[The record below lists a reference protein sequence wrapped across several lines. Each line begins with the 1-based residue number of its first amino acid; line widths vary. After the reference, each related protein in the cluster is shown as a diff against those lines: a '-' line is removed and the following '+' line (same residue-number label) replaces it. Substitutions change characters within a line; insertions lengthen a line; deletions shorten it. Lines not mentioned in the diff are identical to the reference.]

1 MNSSRHVL
9 LATAAA
15 VMLALPAPLPA
26 HEIVP
31 WGTFGALGSVRAR
44 SRSKVHL
51 DQTSPAQVLSFYPA
65 PTDGRDGVFQFS
77 LGTSVDP
84 LSGDMLL
91 TGPKNAWGILL
102 PDDASL
108 AAWQTRIAGL
118 LARFLESKG
127 DVVTGVAVD
136 FTKWHGLAKFK
147 TKPTPIG
154 PIHKVTLDIDARL
167 SAVIMLQG
175 GGTKKGAVK
184 LTINSK
190 GAMIGF

>member
-1 MNSSRHVL
+1 MNSSRHEL
-9 LATAAA
+9 LVTAMAL
-15 VMLALPAPLPA
+15 MLVLPAPLLA

-31 WGTFGALGSVRAR
+31 WGTFGALGGVRAR

-51 DQTSPAQVLSFYPA
+51 NQTSPAQVLSFIPA
-65 PTDGRDGVFQFS
+65 ASEGRDGLFEFS
-77 LGTSVDP
+77 LGVGLDP
-84 LSGDMLL
+84 LNGDMLL
-91 TGPKNAWGILL
+91 TGPKNSWGILL

-118 LARFLESKG
+118 ITQFVESKG
-127 DVVTGVAVD
+127 DVVAGIAVD

-154 PIHKVTLDIDARL
+154 PIHKVSVDIDARL
-167 SAVIMLQG
+167 KAVVTLQG
-175 GGTKKGAVK
+175 GGTKKGTVK

-190 GAMIGF
+190 GAMLGF